1 VKRKR
6 IGIFGGTFDPPH
18 ISHLILADEACH
30 QMSLDHL
37 LFVLT
42 PDPPHKQ
49 RQSISSLP
57 DRLELLTSALQDS
70 PDYEIS
76 TIEIDRPGPHYA
88 VDTLHLLAGKYPDA
102 DLIYLMGGDSLGG
115 LPSWHKS
122 DSFLAACHR
131 IGVMRRPQ
139 DLIQMEVLESAM
151 PGLAE
156 KVRFIEAPLLEI
168 SSRRIRQRIREGR
181 PWRRYL
187 PQAVAQVIEARGLYR

>member
-1 VKRKR
+1 MKRKR

-18 ISHLILADEACH
+18 ISHLILADQACH
-30 QMSLDHL
+30 QLALDSL

-49 RQSISSLP
+49 RQSITALP
-57 DRLELLTSALQDS
+57 DRLAMLAAALKDS

-76 TIEIDRPGPHYA
+76 TVEIDRPGPHYA

-115 LPSWHKS
+115 LLSWYKP
-122 DSFLAACHR
+122 DAFLAACHR

-139 DLIQMEVLESAM
+139 DHILMDALETAL

-156 KVRFIEAPLLEI
+156 KIRFIEA
-168 SSRRIRQRIREGR
+168 
-181 PWRRYL
+181 
-187 PQAVAQVIEARGLYR
+187 